1 MKTLVLPRRR
11 IILAIAVLILGLV
24 GGVGGSLALS
34 WTRADEAEAVA
45 DEAESERDEAVAA
58 VEDLCAQVRDLG
70 RICVEDPAE
79 FEGEAG
85 PAGPTGPGPSDDQ
98 VYDAVAAYYQEH
110 PNTGEPSP
118 AEMTAYIANYLADHP
133 PGPSKE
139 QVATAL
145 AEYLLA
151 NPPPAGAD
159 GADGTDGSDGAAG
172 PAGPT
177 GPPGP
182 PVSPEELAA
191 ATVTVVEE
199 FMAANPLPPRCPD
212 GYEFTAATLLTL
224 DGPPLESVV
233 CAKAGG

>member
-1 MKTLVLPRRR
+1 MRPVFHRRR
-11 IILAIAVLILGLV
+11 IIFAIAVLALGLV

-45 DEAESERDEAVAA
+45 DEAEAERDEAVAA
-58 VEDLCAQVRDLG
+58 IEDLCTQVEQLG
-70 RICVEDPAE
+70 RTCVEDPSDFQGAE
-79 FEGEAG
+79 G
-85 PAGPTGPGPSDDQ
+85 PAGPPGPGPSDDQ
-98 VYDAVAAYYQEH
+98 VYAAIEAYYLEH

-139 QVATAL
+139 QIATAL

-159 GADGTDGSDGAAG
+159 GEDGADGATG
-172 PAGPT
+172 PAGPS

-182 PVSPEELAA
+182 PVPPEELAA
-191 ATVTVVEE
+191 ATVAAVEE
-199 FMAANPLPPRCPD
+199 FMAENPIPPTCPN
-212 GYEFTAATLLTL
+212 GYEFTAANLVTV
-224 DGPPLESVV
+224 DGPPLETVV
-233 CAKAGG
+233 CAAAEP